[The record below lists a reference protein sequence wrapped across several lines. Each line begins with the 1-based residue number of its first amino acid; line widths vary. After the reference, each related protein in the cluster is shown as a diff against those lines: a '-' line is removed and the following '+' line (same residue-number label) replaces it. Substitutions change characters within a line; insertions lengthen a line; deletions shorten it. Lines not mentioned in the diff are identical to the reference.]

1 MPQPD
6 SLDEEL
12 RIYVILTL
20 LTKVWQSRV
29 RFLVSTASRLD
40 LLGDRSTALVP
51 RRDTL
56 PRFWS
61 GDPNR
66 DSFFF

>member
-6 SLDEEL
+6 SLDEDL

-40 LLGDRSTALVP
+40 LLGDRSTALVL